1 MDALE
6 PGALRIACCNHKGG
20 VGKTTCAVNLAAGL
34 CRAGWRVVVVDA
46 DPQAHLTAS
55 LGLGDPGDGG
65 LTAVLEGDVPVSRCL
80 IEAEGLRVL
89 PSAARLATVET
100 ELSRREAPDTLLA
113 TAMADLSDSDVVLF
127 DCPPHLGPL
136 TRQVLGAAT
145 RVIVPMTPDYLS
157 MQSLAWLM
165 GTLSELASAETSGG
179 PSVLG
184 IVLNRF
190 SARKRLHREVR
201 RVVAG
206 HFPDLPFETP
216 IRENV
221 SLAEAPS
228 HGQDI
233 FRYAPTSAGARDFA
247 AVCRELARRTGE
259 PARTAKRGAK

>member
-1 MDALE
+1 MDVQE
-6 PGALRIACCNHKGG
+6 PGVLRIACCNHKGG

-55 LGLGDPGDGG
+55 LGLRDPGEEG
-65 LTAVLEGDVPVSRCL
+65 LAAVLGGDVPVSRHL
-80 IEAEGLRVL
+80 IEADGLRVL
-89 PSAARLATVET
+89 PAAARLATVET
-100 ELSRREAPDTLLA
+100 ELSRREAPETLLA
-113 TAMADLSDSDVVLF
+113 AALADLSDCDVVLF

-165 GTLSELASAETSGG
+165 GTLSELTGNEHAG

-201 RVVAG
+201 RAVAG

-233 FRYAPTSAGARDFA
+233 FRYAPTSAGAQDFA
-247 AVCRELARRTGE
+247 AVCRELARRAGE
-259 PARTAKRGAK
+259 PANTAKRGAK